1 MLSSRPPLRPPRLG
15 PIQPD
20 PASPTP
26 PPRPPR
32 QLVSIR
38 PLNRVPR
45 PRDGRRA
52 RAAETGPDPSQLR
65 PRSST
70 TADQVEPERRPVQQR
85 SSRTTALAETDPR
98 QLQQSSRTT
107 SQRPHLNPSNVPAPP
122 SLRRRQTSPSIG
134 EQAHVEPRQ
143 GPSQPRSRS
152 DERIEEDLGECPRR
166 LHTSGSKRQRK
177 PRRTLPLEPEYEA
190 KYQRLL
196 AERRRPLGLESS
208 FDSIL
213 RQAPVEPQQRPQ
225 TSAQGADIDLTG
237 LQEPRRQEP
246 FQLSPHA
253 SVPVEEDF
261 DPRRHRSSGSIRQR
275 KSRRSLPA
283 DPTLLTTTRK
293 ASIYEPRQPLQQ
305 AAPIESHQQEADRPP
320 SRSGPQ
326 FVEEDEWP
334 PHIPSDL
341 PVRVGFR
348 RLYQLDAALAFE
360 NDPILASMIEQALA
374 ERSQPRPRSK
384 PPPSDVKH
392 EYITSSSVDS
402 FMNASLTRAGNR
414 LPNLT
419 ATSSPNPFSATST
432 RPMNVPSASI
442 NSSTLLFS

>member
-1 MLSSRPPLRPPRLG
+1 MADGHAQLRLDLTR
-15 PIQPD
+15 
-20 PASPTP
+20 ASF
-26 PPRPPR
+26 
-32 QLVSIR
+32 
-38 PLNRVPR
+38 
-45 PRDGRRA
+45 GRA
-52 RAAETGPDPSQLR
+52 RAQQQTKLNLNVARSNNQAGRHPKDLISTLLMFQLPHR
-65 PRSST
+65 FAVVKPL
-70 TADQVEPERRPVQQR
+70 RR
-85 SSRTTALAETDPR
+85 LASKPM
-98 QLQQSSRTT
+98 
-107 SQRPHLNPSNVPAPP
+107 SNLARGRASHVPA
-122 SLRRRQTSPSIG
+122 QTN
-134 EQAHVEPRQ
+134 
-143 GPSQPRSRS
+143 
-152 DERIEEDLGECPRR
+152 
-166 LHTSGSKRQRK
+166 RQRK

-392 EYITSSSVDS
+392 EEPAPKPNSNLEPKPLLCNIHETDECSICLDKLVDTALFVAPCKHAWHFSCVGSLLPGPKREDPTFICPNCRMQWDVSSK
-402 FMNASLTRAGNR
+402 N
-414 LPNLT
+414 
-419 ATSSPNPFSATST
+419 
-432 RPMNVPSASI
+432 
-442 NSSTLLFS
+442 